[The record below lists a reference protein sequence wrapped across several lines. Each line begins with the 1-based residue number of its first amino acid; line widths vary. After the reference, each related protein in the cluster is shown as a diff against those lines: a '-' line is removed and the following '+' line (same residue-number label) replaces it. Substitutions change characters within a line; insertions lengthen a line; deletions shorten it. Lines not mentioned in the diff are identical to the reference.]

1 MSKQSR
7 TYRLTTETIAELD
20 KLANESGISATEA
33 VTRAIHAAA
42 RKEYDSNTYNTA
54 RKEADAAIKRANE
67 LAQELDRTHAALERA
82 QESLKAAQVLQQQAS
97 ERAERAETELRA
109 LPDPNEWKQKSLFD
123 RIMRR

>member
-42 RKEYDSNTYNTA
+42 RKEYDTNTYNTA
-54 RKEADAAIKRANE
+54 RKEADAAIKRADE
-67 LAQELDRTHAALERA
+67 LAQELERTHAALERA

-109 LPDPNEWKQKSLFD
+109 LPDPDAWKAKSLLD